1 AASSTPVPFGQPVI
15 LTATVTP
22 VTPGV
27 GAPAGT
33 VQFKRATV
41 NLGAAV
47 PLVGGKASIT
57 IGSLLPN
64 QTITA
69 VYSGDANFLTS
80 QRPLTPTVTFS
91 HAVVTGIHGAMTL
104 SGGSW
109 LLSAATV
116 QGNLTIAKGT
126 IVAIVSS
133 HITGTLT
140 QNTLSTDTGGALSLC
155 GTSVGGNV
163 KVSRATGAVLI
174 GDNGDDGCGIDTL
187 SMGLALASNTGGV
200 EMAGNKITGSV

>member
-1 AASSTPVPFGQPVI
+1 
-15 LTATVTP
+15 
-22 VTPGV
+22 
-27 GAPAGT
+27 
-33 VQFKRATV
+33 
-41 NLGAAV
+41 
-47 PLVGGKASIT
+47 
-57 IGSLLPN
+57 
-64 QTITA
+64 
-69 VYSGDANFLTS
+69 
-80 QRPLTPTVTFS
+80 
-91 HAVVTGIHGAMTL
+91 MTL

-200 EMAGNKITGSV
+200 EMAGNKITGSVSLTGNSGTGAFAEDSRPEVEANTIGGNLACSANTPVPSNDGHPNAVTGTRSGQCGASGF